1 MNRDVGV
8 CQMSSEHLNFI
19 GVPSPIC
26 EILNNMLECVYGD
39 MSGEER
45 YISMV
50 DVTSDLKL
58 MLDKPEFLRGLE

>member
-1 MNRDVGV
+1 
-8 CQMSSEHLNFI
+8 MSSEHLNFI
-19 GVPSPIC
+19 GVPSSIC